1 MKKIIFILA
10 IIFIITPTL
19 SFGQDTTTISE
30 NIKKEKKISY
40 SFITE
45 HGLYLGCDLGYTGIF
60 VNGIC
65 FNKTQDIIG
74 IGIGFEYGLSGP
86 SIPMYANYRH
96 YFSKRWKMEPLIN
109 VAIGSRLTSWYGVSR
124 TWKPDFYSTVAA
136 GFCKKG
142 FSFISGFY
150 VKSIHGGFYSGIEI
164 KLGYIFKHNKKT
176 DR

>member
-10 IIFIITPTL
+10 IIFIMMPTL

-30 NIKKEKKISY
+30 NIKKEKKNSY

-45 HGLYLGCDLGYTGIF
+45 HGLYLGWDIGYTGVF

-65 FNKTQDIIG
+65 FNKTQDLIG
-74 IGIGFEYGLSGP
+74 IGVGAEYGISELG
-86 SIPMYANYRH
+86 IPIYANYRH
-96 YFSKRWKMEPLIN
+96 YFSKKWKMEPLIN
-109 VAIGSRLTSWYGVSR
+109 VAIGSRLTCIAGTWY
-124 TWKPDFYSTVAA
+124 PDFYSTVAA